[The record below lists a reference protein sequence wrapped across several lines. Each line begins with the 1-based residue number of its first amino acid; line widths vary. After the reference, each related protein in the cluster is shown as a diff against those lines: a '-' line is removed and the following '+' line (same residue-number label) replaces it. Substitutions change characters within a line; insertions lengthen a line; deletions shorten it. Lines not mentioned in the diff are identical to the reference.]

1 MVDTIYSHDDN
12 FSLAA
17 QYTFFEYTAANVL
30 LFCETAPFFPSF
42 FLSIITF
49 IVSGNGVGV
58 AAIIAVTAMMAAAMC
73 IRVLNLSLND
83 NKTGVLLG
91 GYRDNL
97 YLCNIVIR

>member
-1 MVDTIYSHDDN
+1 MTITLALRRNTHSLNTLLQMYYIFVKPLY
-12 FSLAA
+12 FS
-17 QYTFFEYTAANVL
+17 
-30 LFCETAPFFPSF
+30 PSF

-58 AAIIAVTAMMAAAMC
+58 EAIIAVTAMMAAAMC
-73 IRVLNLSLND
+73 ARVLNLSLND

-97 YLCNIVIR
+97 YLCRIVIR

>member
-1 MVDTIYSHDDN
+1 MYYFFVKPLH
-12 FSLAA
+12 FSL
-17 QYTFFEYTAANVL
+17 
-30 LFCETAPFFPSF
+30 SF

-58 AAIIAVTAMMAAAMC
+58 ETIIAVAAMMAAAMC
-73 IRVLNLSLND
+73 ARVLNLSLND

-97 YLCNIVIR
+97 YLCHIVIR

>member
-1 MVDTIYSHDDN
+1 MVDTIYSHDNN

-17 QYTFFEYTAANVL
+17 QYTFIEYTAANVL

-58 AAIIAVTAMMAAAMC
+58 ETLIAVTAMRAAAMC
-73 IRVLNLSLND
+73 ARVLNLSLND

-97 YLCNIVIR
+97 YLCHIVIR

>member
-1 MVDTIYSHDDN
+1 MYYIFVKPLY
-12 FSLAA
+12 F
-17 QYTFFEYTAANVL
+17 
-30 LFCETAPFFPSF
+30 PPSF

-58 AAIIAVTAMMAAAMC
+58 ETLIAVTAMRAAAMC
-73 IRVLNLSLND
+73 ARVLNLSLND

-97 YLCNIVIR
+97 YLCHIVIR

>member
-1 MVDTIYSHDDN
+1 MLQMYYFFVKPLH
-12 FSLAA
+12 FSL
-17 QYTFFEYTAANVL
+17 
-30 LFCETAPFFPSF
+30 SF

-58 AAIIAVTAMMAAAMC
+58 ETLIAVTAMMAAAMC
-73 IRVLNLSLND
+73 ARVLNLSLND

-97 YLCNIVIR
+97 YLCHIVIR

>member
-1 MVDTIYSHDDN
+1 MTITLALRRNTHSLNTLLQMYYIFVKPLY
-12 FSLAA
+12 FS
-17 QYTFFEYTAANVL
+17 
-30 LFCETAPFFPSF
+30 PSF

-58 AAIIAVTAMMAAAMC
+58 ETLIAVTAMMAAAMRA
-73 IRVLNLSLND
+73 RVLNLSLND

-97 YLCNIVIR
+97 YLCHIVIR

>member
-1 MVDTIYSHDDN
+1 MVDTIYSHDNN

-17 QYTFFEYTAANVL
+17 QYTFIEYTAANVL

-58 AAIIAVTAMMAAAMC
+58 ETLIAVTTMMEVRA
-73 IRVLNLSLND
+73 RVLNLSLND

>member
-17 QYTFFEYTAANVL
+17 QYTFIEYTAANVL

-58 AAIIAVTAMMAAAMC
+58 ETITAVTAMMAAAVC

-97 YLCNIVIR
+97 YLCHIVIR

>member
-1 MVDTIYSHDDN
+1 MYYFFVKPLHFSH
-12 FSLAA
+12 
-17 QYTFFEYTAANVL
+17 
-30 LFCETAPFFPSF
+30 SF

-58 AAIIAVTAMMAAAMC
+58 EIIIAVTAMMAATMRV
-73 IRVLNLSLND
+73 RVLNLSLND

-97 YLCNIVIR
+97 YLCHIVIR

>member
-1 MVDTIYSHDDN
+1 MYYFFVKPLH
-12 FSLAA
+12 FSPL
-17 QYTFFEYTAANVL
+17 
-30 LFCETAPFFPSF
+30 F

-58 AAIIAVTAMMAAAMC
+58 ETIIAVTAMMAAAMC

-91 GYRDNL
+91 DYRDNL
-97 YLCNIVIR
+97 YLCHIVIR

>member
-1 MVDTIYSHDDN
+1 MYYFFVKPLH
-12 FSLAA
+12 FSL
-17 QYTFFEYTAANVL
+17 
-30 LFCETAPFFPSF
+30 SF

-58 AAIIAVTAMMAAAMC
+58 ETLIAVTAMMAAAMC
-73 IRVLNLSLND
+73 ARVLNLSLND

-97 YLCNIVIR
+97 YLCHIVIR

>member
-1 MVDTIYSHDDN
+1 MTITLALRRNTHPLNTLLQMYYIFVKPLY
-12 FSLAA
+12 FS
-17 QYTFFEYTAANVL
+17 
-30 LFCETAPFFPSF
+30 PSF

-58 AAIIAVTAMMAAAMC
+58 ETIIAVTAMMAAAMC
-73 IRVLNLSLND
+73 ARVLNLSLND

-97 YLCNIVIR
+97 YLCHIVIR

>member
-1 MVDTIYSHDDN
+1 MYYFFVKPLY
-12 FSLAA
+12 FS
-17 QYTFFEYTAANVL
+17 
-30 LFCETAPFFPSF
+30 PSF

-58 AAIIAVTAMMAAAMC
+58 ETLIAVTAMMAATMRV
-73 IRVLNLSLND
+73 RVLNLSLND

-97 YLCNIVIR
+97 YLCYIVIR

>member
-1 MVDTIYSHDDN
+1 MYYFFVKPLY
-12 FSLAA
+12 FS
-17 QYTFFEYTAANVL
+17 
-30 LFCETAPFFPSF
+30 PSF

-58 AAIIAVTAMMAAAMC
+58 EIIIAVTAMMAATMHV
-73 IRVLNLSLND
+73 RVLNLSLND

-97 YLCNIVIR
+97 YLCHIVIR

>member
-1 MVDTIYSHDDN
+1 MYYIFVKPLY
-12 FSLAA
+12 FS
-17 QYTFFEYTAANVL
+17 
-30 LFCETAPFFPSF
+30 PSF

-58 AAIIAVTAMMAAAMC
+58 EIIIAVTAMMAAAMC
-73 IRVLNLSLND
+73 VRVLNLSLND

-97 YLCNIVIR
+97 YLCHIAIR

>member
-1 MVDTIYSHDDN
+1 MYYIFVKPLY
-12 FSLAA
+12 FS
-17 QYTFFEYTAANVL
+17 
-30 LFCETAPFFPSF
+30 PSF

-58 AAIIAVTAMMAAAMC
+58 ETLIAVTTMMVAAMC
-73 IRVLNLSLND
+73 ARVLNLSLND

-97 YLCNIVIR
+97 YLCHIVIR

>member
-1 MVDTIYSHDDN
+1 MYYFFVKPLY
-12 FSLAA
+12 FS
-17 QYTFFEYTAANVL
+17 
-30 LFCETAPFFPSF
+30 PSF

-58 AAIIAVTAMMAAAMC
+58 ETLIAVRAMMAAAMRA
-73 IRVLNLSLND
+73 RVLNLSLND

-97 YLCNIVIR
+97 YLCHIVIR

>member
-1 MVDTIYSHDDN
+1 MVDTIYFHDNN

-17 QYTFFEYTAANVL
+17 QYTFIEYTAANVL
-30 LFCETAPFFPSF
+30 LFCETAPFFLSF

-49 IVSGNGVGV
+49 IVPGNGVGV
-58 AAIIAVTAMMAAAMC
+58 ETLIAVTAMMAATMRV
-73 IRVLNLSLND
+73 RVLNLSLND

>member
-1 MVDTIYSHDDN
+1 MYYFFVKPLN
-12 FSLAA
+12 FSL
-17 QYTFFEYTAANVL
+17 
-30 LFCETAPFFPSF
+30 SF

-58 AAIIAVTAMMAAAMC
+58 ETLIAVTTKMATAMRA
-73 IRVLNLSLND
+73 RVLNLSLND

-97 YLCNIVIR
+97 YLCHIVIR